1 MSGIAAGFAECHAD
15 HPWSERRWRFV
26 TSGLQAQTQ
35 HLWWGNMT
43 RMANAL
49 RDARSV
55 TWDADPHIDP
65 LFARLQRLLGNPQAR
80 PAQAKPCLFAP
91 VDQYCKSFS
100 QWWRQ
105 TSIESPEV

>member
-43 RMANAL
+43 QMANAL

-65 LFARLQRLLGNPQAR
+65 ILAQLQRLPGNPQAL
-80 PAQAKPCLFAP
+80 PAPPRPCLFAP

-100 QWWRQ
+100 QWCRQ